1 MDEEFFNNFL
11 NELFN
16 DNDLIKCS
24 DLQSMI
30 NFCRENYDNWKDI
43 KLEYSVQIDKH
54 SELQFD
60 ITNFNLTEN
69 ALFLESD
76 DENDILTLKD
86 FDDFLDKIKN
96 TKEDWGDII
105 VMCDNEVEISG
116 EINQFPIS
124 TFVDEQ
130 DFVFSFIM

>member
-1 MDEEFFNNFL
+1 MDEEFLNNFL
-11 NELFN
+11 NDIFN
-16 DNDLIKCS
+16 NNDLIKCS

-43 KLEYSVQIDKH
+43 KLEYSVQIDKD

-69 ALFLESD
+69 VLFLESD
-76 DENDILTLKD
+76 DDNDILTLKD
-86 FDDFLDKIKN
+86 FDDFLDNMKKD
-96 TKEDWGDII
+96 KDDWGNII
-105 VMCDNEVEISG
+105 IMCDNEVEISD

-124 TFVDEQ
+124 TFVDEK
-130 DFVFSFIM
+130 DYVFCFIL

>member
-69 ALFLESD
+69 ALFLESKED
-76 DENDILTLKD
+76 NDPLTLKD

-96 TKEDWGDII
+96 NKDDWGEII

>member
-1 MDEEFFNNFL
+1 MDEEFLNNFL
-11 NELFN
+11 NDIFN
-16 DNDLIKCS
+16 NNDLIKCS

-43 KLEYSVQIDKH
+43 KLEYSVQIDKD

-69 ALFLESD
+69 VLFLESD
-76 DENDILTLKD
+76 DDNDVLTLKD
-86 FDDFLDKIKN
+86 FDEFLDDMKKD
-96 TKEDWGDII
+96 KDDWGNII
-105 VMCDNEVEISG
+105 IMCDNEVEISD

-124 TFVDEQ
+124 TFVDEK
-130 DFVFSFIM
+130 DYVFCFIL

>member
-1 MDEEFFNNFL
+1 MDEEFLNNFL
-11 NELFN
+11 NDIFN
-16 DNDLIKCS
+16 NNDLIKCS

-43 KLEYSVQIDKH
+43 KLEYSVQIDKD

-69 ALFLESD
+69 VLFLESD
-76 DENDILTLKD
+76 DDNDILTLKD
-86 FDDFLDKIKN
+86 FDEFLDDMKKD
-96 TKEDWGDII
+96 KDDWGNII
-105 VMCDNEVEISG
+105 IMCDNEVEISD

-124 TFVDEQ
+124 TFVDEK
-130 DFVFSFIM
+130 DYVFCFIL